1 MDDEND
7 EIDKMIDVTAMK
19 FLLVQNRQQT
29 HEIGSGA
36 NGIGIHVCHWLYGAM
51 N

>member
-7 EIDKMIDVTAMK
+7 EIDKMMDVTAMK

-29 HEIGSGA
+29 HEIGLDEMESA
-36 NGIGIHVCHWLYGAM
+36 YTCVIGFMVP
-51 N
+51 